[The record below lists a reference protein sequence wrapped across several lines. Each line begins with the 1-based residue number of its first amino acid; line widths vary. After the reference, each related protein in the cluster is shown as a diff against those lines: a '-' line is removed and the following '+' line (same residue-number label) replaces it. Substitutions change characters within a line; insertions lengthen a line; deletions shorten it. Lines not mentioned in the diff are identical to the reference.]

1 MIAGAP
7 GPRDE
12 QTATTKYQ
20 EGPLP
25 MNAIARFKEYFG
37 MAPVAAYEDEYLDDY
52 DRPVHHDVRG
62 ARLRGADDLDAAPR
76 VPARD
81 RRDDYG
87 YAADRYAD
95 EPAPRGRISDL
106 DPVDEVADRRYRGAL
121 DDEPAARPRRYH
133 AAEAGA
139 RASLRGMGRGG
150 ASTPGA
156 AHTHGAVALA
166 PEEDFVEDGLVT
178 MPETVVERPRG
189 FGDGKSLGEHF
200 RDGRAVVLD
209 LSSMAKDDARRMVD
223 FAAGLVFGLDG
234 RMEKVP
240 DRERTFLLQPVGM
253 DLTEAEVREAVNGA
267 FRR

>member
-1 MIAGAP
+1 
-7 GPRDE
+7 
-12 QTATTKYQ
+12 
-20 EGPLP
+20 
-25 MNAIARFKEYFG
+25 MNALDRFKEYFG

-52 DRPVHHDVRG
+52 DRPVHHDPRG
-62 ARLRGADDLDAAPR
+62 ARSRGVDELDAAPR
-76 VPARD
+76 AGARD

-95 EPAPRGRISDL
+95 DEPAVHSRIAEVG
-106 DPVDEVADRRYRGAL
+106 PVDEVATDRRYRAGL
-121 DDEPAARPRRYH
+121 DEEPRRPRRYH

-139 RASLRGMGRGG
+139 RASLRGVATGRG
-150 ASTPGA
+150 AATP
-156 AHTHGAVALA
+156 THGAVALA

-178 MPETVVERPRG
+178 LPETVVERPRG

-209 LSSMAKDDARRMVD
+209 LSSMATGDARRMVD

-253 DLTEAEVREAVNGA
+253 DLTEAEIREAVNGA

>member
-1 MIAGAP
+1 
-7 GPRDE
+7 
-12 QTATTKYQ
+12 
-20 EGPLP
+20 
-25 MNAIARFKEYFG
+25 MNALARFKEYFG

-62 ARLRGADDLDAAPR
+62 ARLRGADDLDPAPR
-76 VPARD
+76 AAARD
-81 RRDDYG
+81 RREDYG

-95 EPAPRGRISDL
+95 EAAPRGRGFDAVEDL
-106 DPVDEVADRRYRGAL
+106 PVDRRYRDAA
-121 DDEPAARPRRYH
+121 DEPAPRPRRYH

-139 RASLRGMGRGG
+139 RASLRGVSAGRG
-150 ASTPGA
+150 S

-178 MPETVVERPRG
+178 VPETVVERPRG

-200 RDGRAVVLD
+200 REGRAVVLD
-209 LSSMAKDDARRMVD
+209 LSSMARDDARRMVD

-234 RMEKVP
+234 RMEKVS

>member
-1 MIAGAP
+1 MS
-7 GPRDE
+7 
-12 QTATTKYQ
+12 
-20 EGPLP
+20 
-25 MNAIARFKEYFG
+25 AIARFKEYFG

-52 DRPVHHDVRG
+52 DRPVHHDPRSPR
-62 ARLRGADDLDAAPR
+62 ALPEMDDLAP
-76 VPARD
+76 VGRD

-95 EPAPRGRISDL
+95 EAPRTRGADL
-106 DPVDEVADRRYRGAL
+106 DAADDLHAGRRYRDAI
-121 DDEPAARPRRYH
+121 DEPAPRPRRYH

-139 RASLRGMGRGG
+139 RASLRGVSRG
-150 ASTPGA
+150 P

-178 MPETVVERPRG
+178 VPETVVERPRG

-200 RDGRAVVLD
+200 RAGRAVVLD
-209 LSSMAKDDARRMVD
+209 LSTMAAGDARRMVD

-234 RMEKVP
+234 RMEKVA